1 MAVNRNFANL
11 LRAKIKRTGL
21 PPGSKTAEKIYAE
34 ALIKFDNRI
43 RNDFR
48 NNGQKWAVNVG
59 IEADFPE
66 ADIEEG
72 YMVWTNEEILQCFEP
87 VINRILE
94 LTQNQ
99 IIAVQAIGR
108 QLKVIPC

>member
-1 MAVNRNFANL
+1 L
-11 LRAKIKRTGL
+11 S
-21 PPGSKTAEKIYAE
+21 PESKTAGRIYAR
-34 ALIKFDNRI
+34 AIMDFHNRI
-43 RNDFR
+43 KNDFR
-48 NNGQKWAVNVG
+48 NNGQKWAVDVD
-59 IEADFPE
+59 IEEEIPE

-72 YMVWTNEEILQCFEP
+72 YMGWTNEEILQCFEP
-87 VINRILE
+87 VINRIVE